1 MPKRG
6 QSVDVSREVPEPWA
20 SALVAAKLTDPRNGK
35 PSMRALAAKARTT
48 TTTISAMMYG
58 ERETK
63 NDVVERVTNALGMED
78 RVVMVMGWV
87 DRERTQARP
96 FSPHP
101 DANLLTTDEQ
111 EAINEII
118 RLMALPK
125 KRERGV
131 EGAEHPAANTGAA
144 SRGARER
151 PPRSGGPE
159 NAEEREFRKD
169 LEDDRKQ
176 DAEEGPGQLA

>member
-1 MPKRG
+1 MT
-6 QSVDVSREVPEPWA
+6 
-20 SALVAAKLTDPRNGK
+20 ALSDYLTDNKGDRTIDSIKAKAEAAGHGIDRATVSKYIAGK
-35 PSMRALAAKARTT
+35 GAKNPPDSVLKALAAGMGLDVRHLRTLAGFPPGELET
-48 TTTISAMMYG
+48 YKPPDYADRLNRDQRSALDELIRTI
-58 ERETK
+58 
-63 NDVVERVTNALGMED
+63 V
-78 RVVMVMGWV
+78 
-87 DRERTQARP
+87 
-96 FSPHP
+96 
-101 DANLLTTDEQ
+101 
-111 EAINEII
+111 
-118 RLMALPK
+118 
-125 KRERGV
+125 ERGV